1 MNSSHGM
8 QWLRSHAWVLGLITT
23 LAVLAVWQILP
34 QAGIIDRQFIP
45 TAGDSLRR
53 FFAEWGTAPFYA
65 DLWATLYRVVGGFA
79 IAAAI
84 GIPAGLA
91 MGYWVVVNR
100 MFSLTVDVIRPLP
113 TTALVPIAA
122 LVFGIGNGM
131 HIFVVVL
138 ATTVPI
144 LLATID
150 GVRGVDPLLVD
161 TARTLGQSTSRIFR
175 TVLLPAAMP
184 SIATG
189 MRVAIAIA
197 LIVGISSEMM
207 LSSDGLGRRVVYA
220 QRMLRIPDLYAGV
233 ITLAVLGFA
242 LNRGFLALED
252 WVIGWHRRATSLSR
266 SSGAH

>member
-1 MNSSHGM
+1 MVANFI
-8 QWLRSHAWVLGLITT
+8 RSHAWILGVVTT

-34 QAGIIDRQFIP
+34 EAGIIDRHFIP
-45 TAGDSLRR
+45 PVSDAIRR
-53 FFAEWGTAPFYA
+53 FIAEWGSAPFYA
-65 DLWATLYRVVGGFA
+65 DLAATLFRIVGGFA
-79 IAAAI
+79 LAAAI

-91 MGYWVVVNR
+91 MGYWIIGYN
-100 MFSLTVDVIRPLP
+100 MFSLTIDVIRPLP

-122 LVFGIGNGM
+122 LIFGLGNGM

-150 GVRGVDPLLVD
+150 GVRNVDPLLVD

-189 MRVAIAIA
+189 LRVAVAIA

-207 LSSDGLGRRVVYA
+207 LSTDGLGKRVVYA
-220 QRMLRIPDLYAGV
+220 QRMLQIPDLYAGV

-242 LNRGFLALED
+242 LNRACLFAESRL
-252 WVIGWHRRATSLSR
+252 IGWHRRATR
-266 SSGAH
+266 SEAAGSSHS